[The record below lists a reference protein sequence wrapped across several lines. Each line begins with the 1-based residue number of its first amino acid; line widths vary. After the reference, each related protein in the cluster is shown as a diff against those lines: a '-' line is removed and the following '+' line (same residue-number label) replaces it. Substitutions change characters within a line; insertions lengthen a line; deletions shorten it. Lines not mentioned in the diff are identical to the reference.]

1 MRALVLVMLL
11 APAARANDPFRY
23 DWAGDSVATVM
34 GIWGLIASENAKHE
48 LTADGCHWCER
59 DASGRATL
67 RPASAFLPRH
77 HPLGLRQGPRR
88 REDRAQAP
96 LSAGAA
102 HLGAG
107 HHARRHHRL
116 SARRRRSP
124 LYERCPRRRPG
135 RLAVRLHEPL

>member
-67 RPASAFLPRH
+67 NSFDAAARDALRLSDGSAAENAGNALGYAVI
-77 HPLGLRQGPRR
+77 PLVALGGGLL
-88 REDRAQAP
+88 A
-96 LSAGAA
+96 AGYD
-102 HLGAG
+102 
-107 HHARRHHRL
+107 HRL
-116 SARRRRSP
+116 KE
-124 LYERCPRRRPG
+124 Y
-135 RLAVRLHEPL
+135 